1 MVREEVVLIAPRTK
15 AKGGADINPI
25 KTPLTGLLTLATIID
40 KEDYHVRFYDELIN
54 KPDYEELDPDF
65 LLLSCMTATAK
76 RGYEIADR
84 FRGKDTTV
92 VMGGLHPSFRPK
104 ESLNHCDKVVKGEGD
119 KVILDILE
127 GKYEKDLIEGKPV
140 MDLDTIPL
148 PDYGLIEGMTGKPD
162 KVSISASRGCPYRCK
177 FCSLTKMFG
186 TNIRTVSNQ
195 KVIDHLKKFETPKTL
210 CFDEP
215 NFRADK
221 ERAKN
226 LVKSMIEHGISPKR
240 TWISVSLDVAQDE
253 DFLKL
258 CSKASDFNFTIG
270 LESINKKVQNS
281 YSPGKRYSV
290 KEMKEYIDT
299 IRDYGIKIEG
309 SFVFGSEHESKEV
322 FQNTLEFCKE
332 TEIEFPAFFPLTPY
346 PGTELRKQLS
356 EQDRI
361 FTNDWNLYDNLHTVF
376 YPKNMSPYELQEG
389 IIDCYEEYYSI
400 KKGLKHL
407 AKRQFF
413 YFGATFYL
421 KYLFYQ
427 IKRENKVYLE
437 KLKELSEGK

>member
-40 KEDYHVRFYDELIN
+40 KENYKVRFYDELLN
-54 KPDYEELDPDF
+54 KPDYEDLDPDF
-65 LLLSCMTATAK
+65 LLLSCMSATAK

-84 FRGKDTTV
+84 FQNKDTTV

-104 ESLNHCDKVVKGEGD
+104 ESLKHCDKVVKGEGD
-119 KVILDILE
+119 KVILDILA
-127 GKYEKDLIEGKPV
+127 GKYQKNLIEGEPV
-140 MDLDTIPL
+140 MDLDSIPL
-148 PDYGLIEGMTGKPD
+148 PDYGLIEGLTGQPD
-162 KVSISASRGCPYRCK
+162 RVSINASRGCPYSCK

-186 TNIRTVSNQ
+186 TNIRTVSNK
-195 KVIDHLKKFETPKTL
+195 KVIDHLKEIETPKTL

-221 ERAKN
+221 RRAKN
-226 LVKSMIEHGISPKR
+226 LVRSMIEHGISPKR
-240 TWISVSLDVAQDE
+240 TWISVSLDVAQDKE
-253 DFLKL
+253 FLKL

-290 KEMKEYIDT
+290 KKMKKSIET

-309 SFVFGSEHESKEV
+309 SFVFGSEHDGKEV
-322 FQNTLEFCKE
+322 FQNTLNFCKE

-346 PGTELRKQLS
+346 PGTELRKELS
-356 EQDRI
+356 EQGRI
-361 FTNDWNLYDNLHTVF
+361 FTDNWNLYDNLHTVF
-376 YPKNMSPYELQEG
+376 HPKNMSPYELQEG
-389 IIDCYEEYYSI
+389 IIDCYEEYYSM

-407 AKRQFF
+407 AKGQFF
-413 YFGATFYL
+413 YGGATFYL
-421 KYLFYQ
+421 KYLFYR
-427 IKRENKVYLE
+427 IKRENKEYLRRLE
-437 KLKELSEGK
+437 DISKE